1 MHAVSDIATDPSL
14 NWVQQ
19 TGKAG
24 AVFTKAGDPVR
35 FAVAGSRNGQR
46 IRVIIE
52 PGGEGII
59 TPHPVP

>member
-19 TGKAG
+19 TGEPGVALRKAG
-24 AVFTKAGDPVR
+24 NPVR
-35 FAVAGSRNGQR
+35 FSVTGSRYGQP

-52 PGGEGII
+52 PGGEGIL
-59 TPHPVP
+59 TAHPVP